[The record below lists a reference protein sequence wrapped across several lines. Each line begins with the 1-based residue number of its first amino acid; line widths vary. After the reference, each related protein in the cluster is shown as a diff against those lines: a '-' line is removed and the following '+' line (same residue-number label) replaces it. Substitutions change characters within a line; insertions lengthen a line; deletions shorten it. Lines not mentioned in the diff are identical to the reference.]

1 MGRCSGALPRDGS
14 NRSPPA
20 PLSPAS
26 PSSPPTPLCTLNTPG
41 QAWPTGQHL
50 AGTLPFA
57 RLAGTYY
64 VCDPVPCTKA
74 PGWAAGTVLATPKCP
89 HFAQARKVKV
99 SPRFWPSLLAQA
111 ESCGSRLGR
120 AAVTVAMEMTMS
132 ESGCWHPTG
141 PGPQTPT
148 AFVCPAAFFSRGFSQ
163 LPLIASA
170 ALGPGLANAQP
181 PASGTNIWHN
191 SGAKTSVGK
200 RCLPSRLR
208 GRTAGRRFLPAGR
221 GEK

>member
-64 VCDPVPCTKA
+64 VCDPVPCTEA

-120 AAVTVAMEMTMS
+120 AAVIVAMEMTMS

-141 PGPQTPT
+141 PGPQMP
-148 AFVCPAAFFSRGFSQ
+148 AASVCPAAFFPEDSPNSLCSHQQPSAQAWPTHSPRPLAPTSGITREQRRPWARGVF
-163 LPLIASA
+163 PL
-170 ALGPGLANAQP
+170 G
-181 PASGTNIWHN
+181 
-191 SGAKTSVGK
+191 
-200 RCLPSRLR
+200 
-208 GRTAGRRFLPAGR
+208 
-221 GEK
+221 